1 MMGDPSEEENIMM
14 DIQNWV
20 GDLQASVAAAG
31 QQMMEEVAGLQS
43 NGHQLRPRLIRN
55 NSVTVW
61 IRRHLGY
68 IEFEVKAI

>member
-1 MMGDPSEEENIMM
+1 MMGDSSEEKGIMM
-14 DIQNWV
+14 DIQKWV
-20 GDLQASVAAAG
+20 DDLQASVAAAG

-43 NGHQLRPRLIRN
+43 NGQLRPRLVRN

-68 IEFEVKAI
+68 IEFEVIFFF

>member
-43 NGHQLRPRLIRN
+43 NGQLRPRLIRN

>member
-1 MMGDPSEEENIMM
+1 MGDPSEEEGIMT

-43 NGHQLRPRLIRN
+43 NGQLRPRLVRN

-68 IEFEVKAI
+68 IEFQVKAI

>member
-1 MMGDPSEEENIMM
+1 MGDSSEEKGIMM
-14 DIQNWV
+14 DIQKWV
-20 GDLQASVAAAG
+20 DDLQASVAAAG

-43 NGHQLRPRLIRN
+43 NGQLRPRLVRN

-68 IEFEVKAI
+68 IEFQVLAI

>member
-1 MMGDPSEEENIMM
+1 MMGDPSEEENLMM

-43 NGHQLRPRLIRN
+43 NGQLRPRLVRN

>member
-43 NGHQLRPRLIRN
+43 NGQLRPRLKRN

>member
-43 NGHQLRPRLIRN
+43 NGQLRPRLVRN

>member
-20 GDLQASVAAAG
+20 CDLQASVAAAG

-43 NGHQLRPRLIRN
+43 NGQLRPRLVRN

>member
-43 NGHQLRPRLIRN
+43 NGQLRPKLVRN

>member
-43 NGHQLRPRLIRN
+43 NGQLKPRLIRN

>member
-1 MMGDPSEEENIMM
+1 MMGDSSEEKGIMM
-14 DIQNWV
+14 DIQKWV
-20 GDLQASVAAAG
+20 VDLQASVAAAG

-43 NGHQLRPRLIRN
+43 NGQLRPRLVRN

>member
-20 GDLQASVAAAG
+20 CDLQASVAAAG

-43 NGHQLRPRLIRN
+43 KGQLKPKLIRN
-55 NSVTVW
+55 KSATVW

-68 IEFEVKAI
+68 IEFEVIAI